1 MEGHRRTVLVK
12 AISGRPRKIS
22 AEAKAKDGQNGQ
34 RQPSDHLQRPARS
47 SHCRWCHCASLNN
60 SAHLAQ
66 RTAVWESDAE
76 EAFSAHTPQPRSIEV
91 CKSTFEQATFTFSHL
106 ADAFIQ
112 SDLQGC
118 IHILHLW

>member
-47 SHCRWCHCASLNN
+47 SRCRWCHCASLNN

-76 EAFSAHTPQPRSIEV
+76 EAFSAHSPHIRSLEV
-91 CKSTFEQATFTFSHL
+91 CKTTFEQAR
-106 ADAFIQ
+106 FILEQ
-112 SDLQGC
+112 SAVD
-118 IHILHLW
+118 